1 LSTAAAPRS
10 VCADPRWPRKGAVAD
25 LRASVPD
32 TRAVRLVSVRGVGQ
46 SQDVERN
53 RMARPNRSQ
62 WALGGAS
69 AACYALGYPIA
80 LIADNPLGWVLV
92 TMGGVLLA
100 ILLAV
105 TVRRI
110 DRSR

>member
-1 LSTAAAPRS
+1 
-10 VCADPRWPRKGAVAD
+10 V
-25 LRASVPD
+25 
-32 TRAVRLVSVRGVGQ
+32 
-46 SQDVERN
+46 
-53 RMARPNRSQ
+53 
-62 WALGGAS
+62 LGCVS

-92 TMGGVLLA
+92 TLGGVVLAALLV
-100 ILLAV
+100 V